1 MFELISGYGTVGLS
15 LGVANVR
22 CRHSQ
27 LSALPTRCPSD
38 THPSLQDNY
47 SLSGGFKTL
56 SKLVVIA
63 VMIRGRHRGLPVAI
77 DRAVMLPKELLEVD
91 ADLEEETRARQSRR
105 SRCVGKA
112 ACHPCPCVWVIVLT
126 VPRVALAVLV
136 SLPKHVPTRA
146 LDVTPTSPSPL
157 ALLLGNGLP
166 SLGSLRPPKVT
177 SPTNPHCPTTT
188 PRPCLPKPTE
198 LAWAL
203 DDTPLGHHSLP
214 SRRCLPLPSRATR
227 REKT

>member
-1 MFELISGYGTVGLS
+1 MVVRCVYRCVRPGPLRPSELTGPHLSVAGLALWLICIIERAEINNPANNTTFNIFNIMFELISGYGTVGLS

-22 CRHSQ
+22 CRHSP

-112 ACHPCPCVWVIVLT
+112 ACHPCPCV
-126 VPRVALAVLV
+126 
-136 SLPKHVPTRA
+136 
-146 LDVTPTSPSPL
+146 
-157 ALLLGNGLP
+157 
-166 SLGSLRPPKVT
+166 
-177 SPTNPHCPTTT
+177 
-188 PRPCLPKPTE
+188 
-198 LAWAL
+198 
-203 DDTPLGHHSLP
+203 
-214 SRRCLPLPSRATR
+214 
-227 REKT
+227 